1 MKWSGLRFESDAL
14 LPREARASRSKVAQ
28 APSKDELMVTAEIEE
43 TDAE

>member
-14 LPREARASRSKVAQ
+14 LREARASRSKVAQ